1 MKQLKAAHTMIT
13 EPHLTA
19 RWARK
24 SPSKTTHYKRRGAF
38 YLAEVAKMVLV
49 ASLCYLIACGSL
61 KMMFGE

>member
-1 MKQLKAAHTMIT
+1 MIT

-24 SPSKTTHYKRRGAF
+24 SPSRTTHYKRRVVF
-38 YLAEVAKMVLV
+38 YSTEVLKMLLV